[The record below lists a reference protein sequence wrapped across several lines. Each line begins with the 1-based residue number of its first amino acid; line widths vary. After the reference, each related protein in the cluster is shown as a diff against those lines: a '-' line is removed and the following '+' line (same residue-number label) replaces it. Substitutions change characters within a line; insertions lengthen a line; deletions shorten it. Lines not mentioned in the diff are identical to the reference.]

1 MRPLRIAIVAGEE
14 SGDQLGAELLAA
26 LRAQYDG
33 ELEIAGV
40 GGALMRNEGLNS
52 LFPLSDIAVMGF
64 SAVLAQLP
72 KIIRLAYRLIDHIVA
87 FKPDIL
93 VIIDSPDFTH
103 PVARRV
109 RRKLPKLPVIDYV
122 SPSVWAWR
130 SGRARKMTR
139 YIDHVLGILPFEPD
153 AYKRLAGPACT
164 YVGHPLVDKIAAIKA
179 QIIQAAPQKTACAK
193 RLLVMPGSRT
203 SEVTRLLGPF
213 GEAVS
218 ALKDTLPDLQVE
230 IPAVAHLKQHIQQ
243 ETSNWVIQP
252 QIVSGEEAKFE
263 AFAKADAALVASGTA
278 TLELALWGIPMAV
291 GYKLDPIAKR
301 LKWLGNVSSIVLP
314 NLILEENIVPEFI
327 DEDCSGLAMSD
338 AILPLLQQNQDY
350 TAQIEAFKKLQNLCS
365 VAPHSPADRAA
376 QLVLEYA
383 PPQSNGV

>member
-14 SGDQLGAELLAA
+14 SGDQLGAELLAS

-33 ELEIAGV
+33 DLELAGV
-40 GGALMRNEGLNS
+40 GGTLMRNEGLNS

-64 SAVLAQLP
+64 SAVLARLP

-109 RRKLPKLPVIDYV
+109 RRKMPDLPVIDYV

-130 SGRARKMTR
+130 SGRARKMVS
-139 YIDHVLGILPFEPD
+139 YIDRVLGILPFEPE
-153 AYKRLAGPACT
+153 AYRRLSGPKCT
-164 YVGHPLVDKIAAIKA
+164 YVGHPLVDKIATLKAAAITA
-179 QIIQAAPQKTACAK
+179 QGRDAK

-203 SEVTRLLGPF
+203 SEVSRLLGPF
-213 GEAVS
+213 GDAV
-218 ALKDTLPDLQVE
+218 AILKETFPDLQLD
-230 IPAVAHLKQHIQQ
+230 IPAVSHLKHHIEQ
-243 ETSNWVIQP
+243 ETTNWAIHP
-252 QIVSGEEAKFE
+252 NIVSGEDEKFK
-263 AFAKADAALVASGTA
+263 AFATADAALVASGTA
-278 TLELALWGIPMAV
+278 TLELALWGVPMVV

-327 DEDCSGLAMSD
+327 DEACIGEALSE
-338 AILPLLQQNQDY
+338 AILPLLLENQPHPN
-350 TAQIEAFKKLQNLCS
+350 QIDAFKQLQDLCS
-365 VAPHSPADRAA
+365 IAPDSPAQRAA
-376 QLVLEYA
+376 RIVLEYA
-383 PPQSNGV
+383 PSA

>member
-1 MRPLRIAIVAGEE
+1 MNLLRIAIVAGEE
-14 SGDQLGAELLAA
+14 SGDQLGAELLAS

-40 GGALMRNEGLNS
+40 GGTLMHNEGLNS

-64 SAVLAQLP
+64 SAVLARLP

-109 RRKLPKLPVIDYV
+109 RRKMPDLPVIDYV

-130 SGRARKMTR
+130 SGRARKMVS
-139 YIDHVLGILPFEPD
+139 YIDRVLGILPFEPE
-153 AYKRLAGPACT
+153 AYKRLSGPKCT
-164 YVGHPLVDKIAAIKA
+164 YVGHPLVDKIAALKA
-179 QIIQAAPQKTACAK
+179 EAITAQGTGAK
-193 RLLVMPGSRT
+193 RLLVMPGSRS

-213 GEAVS
+213 ADAV
-218 ALKDTLPDLQVE
+218 AILKVTMPDLQLD
-230 IPAVAHLKQHIQQ
+230 IPAVAHLKHHIEQ
-243 ETSNWVIQP
+243 ETANWAIRP
-252 QIVSGEEAKFE
+252 EIVSGEDEKFK
-263 AFAKADAALVASGTA
+263 AFATADAALVASGTA
-278 TLELALWGIPMAV
+278 TLELALWGIPMVV

-327 DEDCSGLAMSD
+327 DEECDGQALSD
-338 AILPLLQQNQDY
+338 AILPFLQETRSHLN
-350 TAQIEAFKKLQNLCS
+350 QIEAFKKLQDLCS
-365 VAPHSPADRAA
+365 IAPDSPAQRAA
-376 QLVLEYA
+376 KIVLEYA
-383 PPQSNGV
+383 PRG

>member
-14 SGDQLGAELLAA
+14 SGDQLGAELLAS

-33 ELEIAGV
+33 DLEIAGV
-40 GGALMRNEGLNS
+40 GGTLMRNEGLKS

-64 SAVLAQLP
+64 SAVLARLP

-109 RRKLPKLPVIDYV
+109 RRKMPDLPVIDYV

-130 SGRARKMTR
+130 SGRARKMVS
-139 YIDHVLGILPFEPD
+139 YIDRVLGILPFEPEV
-153 AYKRLAGPACT
+153 YKRLSGPKCT
-164 YVGHPLVDKIAAIKA
+164 YVGHPLVDKIAALKA
-179 QIIQAAPQKTACAK
+179 ASLTAQGTSGK

-213 GEAVS
+213 ADAV
-218 ALKDTLPDLQVE
+218 AILKETLPDLQLD
-230 IPAVAHLKQHIQQ
+230 IPAVAHLKHLIEQ
-243 ETSNWVIQP
+243 ETANWAIHP
-252 QIVSGEEAKFE
+252 KIVSGEDEKFK
-263 AFAKADAALVASGTA
+263 AFATADAALVASGTA
-278 TLELALWGIPMAV
+278 TLELALWGIPMVV

-327 DEDCSGLAMSD
+327 DEECDGQALSD
-338 AILPLLQQNQDY
+338 AILPLLQETRSHLD
-350 TAQIEAFKKLQNLCS
+350 QIEAFKKLQDLCS
-365 VAPHSPADRAA
+365 IAPDSPAQRAA
-376 QLVLEYA
+376 KIVLEYA
-383 PPQSNGV
+383 PRG